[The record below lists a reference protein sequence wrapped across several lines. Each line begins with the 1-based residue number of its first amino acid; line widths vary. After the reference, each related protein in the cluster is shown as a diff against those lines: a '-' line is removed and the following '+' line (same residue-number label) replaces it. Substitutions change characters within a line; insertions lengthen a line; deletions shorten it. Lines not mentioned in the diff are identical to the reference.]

1 MRVFDIPCTSVFFH
15 SVSSFVTGSK
25 LSSAPNGNRPETVT
39 LSKPQPVWGP
49 SREDCSLNRR
59 NRDIQYQIVY
69 SVNPPKLEAQYWI
82 YHIIYITFDRCLS
95 AVVVFPFLLIIIFMY
110 FRGQP
115 SQSFIH
121 SNDQGINPVGLLH
134 PQISKMDQNGRSFLI
149 GPPTSPFLG
158 WSVSNP
164 QVTTSTRGAF
174 SQLHRGG
181 RRKRVAPN
189 SDGPKLI
196 DRPVGGGQACYSLL
210 RSPRHK
216 GGRLGQLKSFK
227 TLVGIYLWRVGAT
240 L

>member
-1 MRVFDIPCTSVFFH
+1 MFSTGLVISVLYLYTIIYIYNYRFPHPQLFLGESIRHPLYLRVFH

-158 WSVSNP
+158 
-164 QVTTSTRGAF
+164 
-174 SQLHRGG
+174 
-181 RRKRVAPN
+181 
-189 SDGPKLI
+189 
-196 DRPVGGGQACYSLL
+196 
-210 RSPRHK
+210 
-216 GGRLGQLKSFK
+216 
-227 TLVGIYLWRVGAT
+227 
-240 L
+240 